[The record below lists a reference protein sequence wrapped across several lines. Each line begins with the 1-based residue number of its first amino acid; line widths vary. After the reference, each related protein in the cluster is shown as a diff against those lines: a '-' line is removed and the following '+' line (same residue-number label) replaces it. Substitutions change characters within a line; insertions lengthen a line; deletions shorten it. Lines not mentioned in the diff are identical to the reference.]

1 MFQRADTAFCAIV
14 IQGVPAA
21 VLRESLRCAD
31 TRRASA
37 EHFFDRFVLRDGDI
51 VLLQR
56 LRQGQ
61 TKHVFHV
68 AVQQSGAI
76 QFA

>member
-14 IQGVPAA
+14 IQGVPTA

-37 EHFFDRFVLRDGDI
+37 EHLLNRFILRDGDI

-61 TKHVFHV
+61 TKHVFHI
-68 AVQQSGAI
+68 AVQQPGTI
-76 QFA
+76 QFT